1 MDAGRIAA
9 GTSPKAATP
18 DDRER
23 TPEPTHALMRLNV
36 EDFIE
41 AQDSASTLHASLSGA
56 GVGVS
61 ADVASECRRVVVN
74 E

>member
-56 GVGVS
+56 VGVS
-61 ADVASECRRVVVN
+61 VDVGSECRRVVN
-74 E
+74 DE